1 MTYHIPPRQCF
12 RQFVGIRVFLCS
24 APRVFAVKC
33 FYGVMLR
40 HKYVALCNRCF
51 VGVGGCVFP
60 WCFHPMCV
68 FRGQSSSV
76 CPASRLCDLVM
87 VCHIIAMFYAAGVSW
102 VCVVVCF
109 RGVVITFLCILAT
122 SVRARDSC

>member
-1 MTYHIPPRQCF
+1 MQ
-12 RQFVGIRVFLCS
+12 
-24 APRVFAVKC
+24 
-33 FYGVMLR
+33 
-40 HKYVALCNRCF
+40 
-51 VGVGGCVFP
+51 
-60 WCFHPMCV
+60 PM
-68 FRGQSSSV
+68 FRGRGWLCFSV
-76 CPASRLCDLVM
+76 VFSPDVCVSWSKFFVVSRLVFSRLCDLVM